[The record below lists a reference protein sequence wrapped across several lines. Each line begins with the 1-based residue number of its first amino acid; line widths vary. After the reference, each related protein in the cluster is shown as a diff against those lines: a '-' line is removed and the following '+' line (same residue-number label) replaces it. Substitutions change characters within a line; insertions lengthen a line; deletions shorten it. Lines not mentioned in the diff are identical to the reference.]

1 MEVRESLPLF
11 AFMRQPEYLEP
22 KYPGLLPSDSFQSWA
37 LHTQRAF
44 VALLESIKDIEGTE
58 EMGGGRWVD
67 TTSPEIDGERPI
79 ILSKEE
85 YAQLKAMWL
94 AYKGLAKEEASEE

>member
-1 MEVRESLPLF
+1 MEVRNSRALF
-11 AFMRQPEYLEP
+11 AYMRQPEYLEP
-22 KYPGLLPSDSFQSWA
+22 KYPGLLPSVVFQSWA
-37 LHTQRAF
+37 MHTQRAF
-44 VALLESIKDIEGTE
+44 VALLESIKDIEPAA
-58 EMGGGRWVD
+58 EMGGLWLN
-67 TTSPEIDGERPI
+67 TTSPDIDGERPI